1 MVIIDKRKVATEW
14 DGGWFCERC
23 YNLQHWKK
31 KANINQ
37 KNEKIC
43 DKCLDKLNGMR
54 YNKYVIKREESEE
67 EE

>member
-31 KANINQ
+31 EANINQ

-43 DKCLDKLNGMR
+43 DKCLDKL
-54 YNKYVIKREESEE
+54 KKI
-67 EE
+67 

>member
-1 MVIIDKRKVATEW
+1 MKFVECEDCKMVIIDRRKVATEW
-14 DGGWFCERC
+14 DGGWFCDRC

-43 DKCLDKLNGMR
+43 DKCLDKLKKSM
-54 YNKYVIKREESEE
+54 I
-67 EE
+67 